1 MLEILQKDLAYAVS
15 DDKTAGISASP
26 AGLSSYEA
34 KERLIIDGKNV
45 AVKKKK
51 SSGLRIFAN
60 QFHDIMVI
68 ILLIA
73 LGVTIIMGNYNDAV
87 PILIIVVINAAL
99 GFFQEYRVE
108 MTLEKL
114 EKLTAPTASVFRDGV
129 LKTIPSDEV
138 VRGDIIKISAG
149 DRIPCDGY
157 ILKCSSL
164 ECDESTLTGESV
176 PAAKTVYRG
185 EGDITSIGKDFM
197 LYMGTTVLKGSGI
210 MKACFTGSYTQL
222 GSISTMINE
231 AADEMTPLQK
241 KLSELG
247 KTLAVICAGVCVI
260 VFLAGIFRGE
270 DPGEMFM
277 TAITVAVAAIPEG
290 LPAAVTIALSL
301 AVRRMLKRKALVH
314 RLQSVET
321 LGCADVICTDK
332 TGTITKNVMTV
343 TDIFSY
349 SESPCEYKLQEN
361 SYKAVQSGSSRAL
374 RLLLLAGVLCSNAT
388 ASRTRTKENARD
400 RGRVKTSY
408 NGDPT
413 ETALLMAAQRSG
425 EDILSFAKSFTRT
438 SEIPFDSESR
448 KMTVDVRDKNGS
460 RVRFCK
466 GAPDSIIKSCTLRLD
481 GDGDF
486 ELSGNEKALILQAC
500 ERYAAAGLRVL
511 AASADFGKGEIFLG
525 MFAMQDP
532 VREEAR
538 GAVLSCRRAG
548 IRTIMITG
556 DHAVTAR
563 AVAKDAGI
571 LREGDRVMTGSQLD
585 KLTDEQLSDIIIHVA
600 VFARVT
606 PAHKLRIV
614 NVLKSK
620 GHICAMTGDGVNDA
634 PAIKA
639 ADIGVAMG
647 LTGTDVTKQA
657 ADIILLDDNF
667 ATLEGAVCEGRAI
680 YANIRKF
687 VRFLLGCNIGEVF
700 AALGAILIGM
710 PTILTP
716 SQILLVN
723 LVTDGLPA
731 VALGLEPPEENV
743 MDKPPRKSSDSFF
756 EGGLLFSVF
765 IRGIL
770 IALSTIVAFWA
781 VLSSGATLACARTT
795 AMITLCASQLI
806 HVFECKSE
814 VKPLYKIDLLDNIPL
829 IISVLLSGL
838 CLFGAIFTPVLS
850 GIFGAEGLSMTHIL
864 IAAGAAAAV
873 PAAKALLSAFVKKR

>member
-1 MLEILQKDLAYAVS
+1 M
-15 DDKTAGISASP
+15 
-26 AGLSSYEA
+26 
-34 KERLIIDGKNV
+34 
-45 AVKKKK
+45 
-51 SSGLRIFAN
+51 
-60 QFHDIMVI
+60 
-68 ILLIA
+68 
-73 LGVTIIMGNYNDAV
+73 
-87 PILIIVVINAAL
+87 
-99 GFFQEYRVE
+99 
-108 MTLEKL
+108 
-114 EKLTAPTASVFRDGV
+114 
-129 LKTIPSDEV
+129 
-138 VRGDIIKISAG
+138 
-149 DRIPCDGY
+149 
-157 ILKCSSL
+157 
-164 ECDESTLTGESV
+164 
-176 PAAKTVYRG
+176 
-185 EGDITSIGKDFM
+185 
-197 LYMGTTVLKGSGI
+197 
-210 MKACFTGSYTQL
+210 
-222 GSISTMINE
+222 
-231 AADEMTPLQK
+231 
-241 KLSELG
+241 
-247 KTLAVICAGVCVI
+247 
-260 VFLAGIFRGE
+260 
-270 DPGEMFM
+270 
-277 TAITVAVAAIPEG
+277 
-290 LPAAVTIALSL
+290 
-301 AVRRMLKRKALVH
+301 
-314 RLQSVET
+314 
-321 LGCADVICTDK
+321 
-332 TGTITKNVMTV
+332 
-343 TDIFSY
+343 
-349 SESPCEYKLQEN
+349 
-361 SYKAVQSGSSRAL
+361 
-374 RLLLLAGVLCSNAT
+374 
-388 ASRTRTKENARD
+388 
-400 RGRVKTSY
+400 
-408 NGDPT
+408 
-413 ETALLMAAQRSG
+413 
-425 EDILSFAKSFTRT
+425 
-438 SEIPFDSESR
+438 
-448 KMTVDVRDKNGS
+448 
-460 RVRFCK
+460 
-466 GAPDSIIKSCTLRLD
+466 
-481 GDGDF
+481 
-486 ELSGNEKALILQAC
+486 
-500 ERYAAAGLRVL
+500 L

-525 MFAMQDP
+525 LFAMQDP

-563 AVAKDAGI
+563 AIAKDAGI

-614 NVLKSK
+614 NILKAK

-838 CLFGAIFTPVLS
+838 CLFGAVFIPVLS